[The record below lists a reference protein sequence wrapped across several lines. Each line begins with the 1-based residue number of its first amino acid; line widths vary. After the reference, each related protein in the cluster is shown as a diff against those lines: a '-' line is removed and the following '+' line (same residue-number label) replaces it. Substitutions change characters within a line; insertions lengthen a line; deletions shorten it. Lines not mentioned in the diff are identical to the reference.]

1 MRRNSRNGFRRRRF
15 DTRVGTIELQIPK
28 VREATYV
35 PLVLTHR
42 QRAETA
48 LISVV
53 QRTAV
58 HGISTRKIEALAQ
71 ELGVKN
77 LNKNTVSCMSTALDE
92 YIHALRTRRIDIAV
106 LDLFL
111 DATSIKMRQNHR
123 FVSHA
128 VFVAV
133 GIDAEGTR
141 RILDVM
147 VSGGK
152 RCVCRGAILRRPA
165 SGAQ

>member
-48 LISVV
+48 LISIV

-77 LNKNTVSCMSTALDE
+77 LDKSTVSRMYTALDE
-92 YIHALRTRRIDIAV
+92 YIYALRNVPHRYRRAV
-106 LDLFL
+106 SL
-111 DATSIKMRQNHR
+111 S
-123 FVSHA
+123 
-128 VFVAV
+128 
-133 GIDAEGTR
+133 
-141 RILDVM
+141 
-147 VSGGK
+147 
-152 RCVCRGAILRRPA
+152 RCNLH
-165 SGAQ
+165 

>member
-1 MRRNSRNGFRRRRF
+1 M
-15 DTRVGTIELQIPK
+15 
-28 VREATYV
+28 REATYV
-35 PLVLTHR
+35 PPFLTHR

-58 HGISTRKIEALAQ
+58 HGISTRKIKALAQ

-77 LNKNTVSCMSTALDE
+77 LDKNTVSCMSTALDE

-106 LDLFL
+106 PDLFL

-128 VFVAV
+128 VFGAV

-147 VSGGK
+147 VSAGEDFASWE
-152 RCVCRGAILRRPA
+152 CFLRRLVERACTA
-165 SGAQ
+165 SSGDE